1 MTTTPPPPKRPRIHK
16 DDADVL
22 RVEAEWCQRE
32 LQLIFSLRGIQD
44 RFRALDAKPPNVLR
58 RLCAHLRR
66 DLRFAVPHAEH
77 LHRALRTME
86 QIWTIVKV
94 LSQKRIVE
102 DAPELV
108 KQKMEVQRLVA
119 QLEQLVVHTQESM
132 LVISG
137 MRVLSNMLSPAP
149 TITVRNPCFDPVQ
162 VRTTI
167 TTQSDQ
173 RLIIARALDIV
184 VLWSQSEAL
193 FYALRILIALSS
205 VSCELIASRVQANER
220 HCTFLITLATRYA
233 IEGDTLA
240 GAVAH
245 NKEGDQQVTSSS
257 ASDISLL
264 ALRLVA
270 KLVEMG
276 YYSTFTKQDGGLIIA
291 RLLENIKRICKENR
305 FTPSDD
311 KYLDLALNTLRILF
325 KRQPML
331 CQRLI
336 KPDDISRFSNLLLH
350 FGNEATLRTSVCT
363 AGADVLNAPRSLC
376 YLTLQCVQSNL
387 LESGKP
393 GVLQQVELATAIG
406 RLGMALRS
414 ASMSSDTEGAVNLST
429 AVELFRPSLVIPL
442 IDVLQALLPTT
453 DVLVRCIEQGVVTLL
468 VQCCWSVVASTT
480 YEAKYPPDQVARLQ
494 NRLLKTLTFLVSN
507 ADGMFAFSH
516 LQEDELKP
524 LHQSIEALVR
534 HHLCG
539 HQPLGGSES
548 DTSEDSF
555 DSGYGT
561 VRPTLG
567 HRALRLLSVLME
579 DKDCRMLL
587 TDQGILDA
595 VINVDCLGR
604 LLNVH
609 DLAATFATASLV
621 FVVLDKAAVDS
632 NIRFRMRNG
641 DFHGQSDKAPERQG
655 DLITRPLVAPECTV
669 IHFCLGLFL
678 VSVSSS
684 TSSKDVERYMIY
696 LAKKS
701 AIFVCGN
708 YQYDETVT
716 SVLLHCPSSVFQ
728 ALDLSTISQWSR
740 NTTHISALDCVL
752 QAVCPTSHVP
762 TESLLELDLTNDMT
776 TPHSVPDECRLAAAE
791 LLDFLIIDIE
801 CHRRLMHP
809 LVLRRLAFVA
819 AESGSVSRLV
829 SHCLS
834 RILIRTENLPQLVA
848 ICGFSAILE
857 PLVDPPAEAL
867 SYILTTLTRHQGVF
881 LTPLLHMF
889 ASECRSRAGTT
900 RDSGD
905 AVAMG
910 MVGIHPAMALAYCA
924 GDELITQA
932 LSRSQPVS
940 HSAVFTRTQAVNLLT
955 CLLTTALSDLEI
967 DYETSKLVGLGEKE
981 WEVEYVEFRARAVIK
996 YLSTCRVSALGKNS
1010 GVGPVDQRAV
1020 GMIDQLFAMSLTD
1033 ETSDDTVYFL
1043 FPDDHNAVSG
1053 TALPIPLGCSR
1064 DFMAQASPVL
1074 HAMLTSGFLETVQQT
1089 LRLHEM
1095 ERGTWELVIKYL
1107 IYTHTTPPSNN
1118 DHPTHTKRL
1127 TFSNDDDG
1135 LLSRVRRVLLLI
1147 ECADRFLIE
1156 HLRDASLQWVLY
1168 TATEAMQR
1176 RDGVVGLVIWRW
1188 IKESG
1193 GRQSWSG
1200 VGIRDVVGR
1209 IEDAAFGALVVS
1221 DWRMLL

>member
-32 LQLIFSLRGIQD
+32 LQLIFSLRGIPD

-66 DLRFAVPHAEH
+66 DLRLAVPQAEH
-77 LHRALRTME
+77 LHRALRCME

-102 DAPELV
+102 DASELA
-108 KQKMEVQRLVA
+108 KQKMEVQRLTA
-119 QLEQLVVHTQESM
+119 QLEQMVVHTQETM
-132 LVISG
+132 LAISA
-137 MRVLSNMLSPAP
+137 MRVLSNMLSPAFS
-149 TITVRNPCFDPVQ
+149 ITVRNPCFDPVQ
-162 VRTTI
+162 VRAMI

-173 RLIIARALDIV
+173 RLGTLIARALDIV
-184 VLWSQSEAL
+184 VLWSQTEAL

-205 VSCELIASRVQANER
+205 VSSELIAARVQANER
-220 HCTFLITLATRYA
+220 HCTFLVALATRYA

-240 GAVAH
+240 GAVAL
-245 NKEGDQQVTSSS
+245 NKDKSEQTTSSS
-257 ASDISLL
+257 AKDISLL

-276 YYSTFTKQDGGLIIA
+276 YYSIFTTKQDGGLIA
-291 RLLENIKRICKENR
+291 RLLENIKVICKENR

-325 KRQPML
+325 KRQPKL

-336 KPDDISRFSNLLLH
+336 KPGDISHFSNLLLH
-350 FGNEATLRTSVCT
+350 FGKEGTFRTSVCSG
-363 AGADVLNAPRSLC
+363 GADVLNAPRSLC
-376 YLTLQCVQSNL
+376 YLTLQCVQLNL

-393 GVLQQVELATAIG
+393 GVLQQVELATAIC
-406 RLGMALRS
+406 RLGMALRA

-442 IDVLQALLPTT
+442 VDVLQALLPTA
-453 DVLVRCIEQGVVTLL
+453 DVLILCIERGIVAFL
-468 VQCCWSVVASTT
+468 VQCWSVVASPN
-480 YEAKYPPDQVARLQ
+480 YETKYRPDEVARLQ

-507 ADGMFAFSH
+507 AEGMFAFSH

-524 LHQSIEALVR
+524 LHRSIQALVR

-567 HRALRLLSVLME
+567 HRALRFLSVLMD
-579 DKDCRMLL
+579 DKYCRMLL
-587 TDQGILDA
+587 TDQGILDS

-641 DFHGQSDKAPERQG
+641 DFHGQSDKEKGEQSDP
-655 DLITRPLVAPECTV
+655 ITRTMVSPECTV

-701 AIFVCGN
+701 ASFVCGN

-716 SVLLHCPSSVFQ
+716 SVLLHCPLSVFQ
-728 ALDLSTISQWSR
+728 ALDISSISQWSP

-752 QAVCPTSHVP
+752 QAVCPTLHAP
-762 TESLLELDLTNDMT
+762 AESVLELDLVNEMN
-776 TPHSVPDECRLAAAE
+776 TPSSVPDECRLAAAE

-801 CHRRLMHP
+801 CHRRLMQP
-809 LVLRRLAFVA
+809 LILRRLAFAA

-829 SHCLS
+829 SHALS
-834 RILIRTENLPQLVA
+834 RVLIRTENLTQLVE
-848 ICGFSAILE
+848 IGGFSAILE
-857 PLVDPPAEAL
+857 PLVEPPAEAL
-867 SYILTTLTRHQGVF
+867 SYILTTLTRHQSMF
-881 LTPLLHMF
+881 LPPLLHMF
-889 ASECRSRAGTT
+889 TSECRNRAT
-900 RDSGD
+900 RDSKSMGID
-905 AVAMG
+905 A
-910 MVGIHPAMALAYCA
+910 GIHPAIALAYCA
-924 GDELITQA
+924 GEELIKQA
-932 LSRSQPVS
+932 LSRSQPLS
-940 HSAVFTRTQAVNLLT
+940 HSAVFTRTQAVKILT
-955 CLLTTALSDLEI
+955 CILTTALSDMEI
-967 DYETSKLVGLGEKE
+967 DFEAAKLLSSAEPE
-981 WEVEYVEFRARAVIK
+981 WGSGHVEYRARTTLK
-996 YLSTCRVSALGKNS
+996 YLSTCRVPGPGKTQI
-1010 GVGPVDQRAV
+1010 VAPVDQRAV
-1020 GMIDQLFAMSLTD
+1020 GMIDQLFTMSLAE

-1043 FPDDHNAVSG
+1043 FPDDVEDGAMTGTAVS
-1053 TALPIPLGCSR
+1053 CSR
-1064 DFMAQASPVL
+1064 DFVARASPVVQ
-1074 HAMLTSGFLETVQQT
+1074 AMVMGGFLETGQKT
-1089 LRLHEM
+1089 LTLHEM
-1095 ERGTWELVIKYL
+1095 ERGTWELVIKWLTYS
-1107 IYTHTTPPSNN
+1107 THQ
-1118 DHPTHTKRL
+1118 THASL
-1127 TFSNDDDG
+1127 TLHDDVC
-1135 LLSRVRRVLLLI
+1135 LLPRVRTVLLLV

-1156 HLRDASLQWVLY
+1156 SLRAAALEWVLQ
-1168 TATEAMQR
+1168 TAIDAIQR
-1176 RDGVVGLVIWRW
+1176 RDGVTGLVIWRW
-1188 IKESG
+1188 IK
-1193 GRQSWSG
+1193 SG
-1200 VGIRDVVGR
+1200 VEGGVVAGRESRSGDVVSTRDVLGR
-1209 IEDAAFGALVVS
+1209 IEDAAFGALTVS
-1221 DWRMLL
+1221 DWRMLI